1 MPEAD
6 VRVPV
11 NRTPYKT
18 LYRSMSACPEY
29 LSLDRPVACPEN
41 RPGHIPR
48 DNVHA
53 RRCDPRS
60 PVKMIHSD
68 RRQTLDVKQ
77 ALDRFLAGVERRAFV
92 TARLATRDGDEALDI
107 VQDAMLSMI
116 RSYTGRPEAEW
127 GPLFHSVLQSRIQD
141 WRRRT
146 RVRRRWRVWLTQDED
161 TDEDPLANLPDRG
174 RTDPAMQAADR
185 RTLAALE
192 NALMRLPARQQQAFL
207 LRTWEGLDVAQTAR
221 AMDCSEGSVKT
232 HYSRA
237 VQTLR
242 GALGDHWP

>member
-1 MPEAD
+1 
-6 VRVPV
+6 
-11 NRTPYKT
+11 
-18 LYRSMSACPEY
+18 MSACPEY
-29 LSLDRPVACPEN
+29 LPLDRPVTCPEN
-41 RPGHIPR
+41 RRACAPG
-48 DNVHA
+48 DSAHA
-53 RRCDPRS
+53 GRHGSRP
-60 PVKMIHSD
+60 PLAIIHFD
-68 RRQTLDVKQ
+68 RRQTLDAKQ

-92 TARLATRDGDEALDI
+92 TARLATRDGEEALDI
-107 VQDAMLSMI
+107 VQDAMLAMI
-116 RSYTGRPEAEW
+116 RHYTGRPEAEW

-146 RVRRRWRVWLTQDED
+146 RVRRRWRVWLTPDED

-174 RTDPAMQAADR
+174 RTDPALQTSDR

-192 NALMRLPARQQQAFL
+192 SALTRLPARQQQAFL
-207 LRTWEGLDVAQTAR
+207 LRAWEGLDVAQTAR

-242 GALGDHWP
+242 DALGDHWP

>member
-1 MPEAD
+1 
-6 VRVPV
+6 
-11 NRTPYKT
+11 
-18 LYRSMSACPEY
+18 MSACPEY

-41 RPGHIPR
+41 RRGHIPR
-48 DNVHA
+48 DNAHA
-53 RRCDPRS
+53 RRRDPRS
-60 PVKMIHSD
+60 PVTMIHSD
-68 RRQTLDVKQ
+68 RRQTLDAKLRHGDVPIAVPRDVKQ

-116 RSYTGRPEAEW
+116 RSYAGRPESEW

-161 TDEDPLANLPDRG
+161 TDEDPFANLPDRG
-174 RTDPAMQAADR
+174 HADPAMQAADR
-185 RTLAALE
+185 RTLTALE